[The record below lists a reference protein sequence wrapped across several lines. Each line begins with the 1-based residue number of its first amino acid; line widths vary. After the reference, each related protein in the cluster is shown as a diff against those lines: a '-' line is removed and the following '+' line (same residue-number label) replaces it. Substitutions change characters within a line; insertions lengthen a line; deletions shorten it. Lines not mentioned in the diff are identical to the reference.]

1 MGTKMHVS
9 MPGVSE
15 QAFGSRC
22 ADGLYRDFVTH
33 PGATQAKFTLHGDM
47 LLSGGRGSLVKVIR
61 LIFTGVSHVLR
72 YFFVVQRKAFLHV
85 TGQFL
90 SELYYMRK
98 SQDVL
103 KVLQRRNFYVMF
115 ITKNH
120 LYQLINEDCHLKFD
134 WNEDFLPTNWKK
146 LALKSCFSTSAI
158 VNLRSNE
165 PAV

>member
-1 MGTKMHVS
+1 MTNHKARKKLANQKWV
-9 MPGVSE
+9 
-15 QAFGSRC
+15 QRC
-22 ADGLYRDFVTH
+22 MYPCRGYQNKLLGAVAQTDYTGNFVTH

-120 LYQLINEDCHLKFD
+120 LYQLINEDCHLKLIEMKIFYSQ
-134 WNEDFLPTNWKK
+134 TGKNW
-146 LALKSCFSTSAI
+146 
-158 VNLRSNE
+158 
-165 PAV
+165 P